1 MPYLYRRSSAPSSL
15 PARLSSFSFFPSQP
29 QPRDIWPA
37 SVHPS
42 ASPPPPPASSPA
54 SRARPS
60 RSPPLTPLFSL
71 ALLSPTRRYRA
82 PALRP
87 PLFPS
92 IFYLPSPPPDSPPP
106 PAAAS
111 PVFVPRT
118 LPHPPPSP
126 RPPSARPRKDDT
138 SGAIKSAL
146 IAAPDNSIPRVKIIG
161 QEQRCRAS
169 VGSPASLDSRA
180 APRVSLRPM
189 VGRGW

>member
-42 ASPPPPPASSPA
+42 ASPPPPAPSPA

-106 PAAAS
+106 PAAS